1 MSDREIDVLDKAVA
15 ALVKSAEAAHPKEAE
30 ELRIAMQTLRLEHE
44 FLKRNP
50 KPQPKFNWRMAA
62 PGLLSALA
70 ILITAVLAIFGI
82 DVKGLLP
89 Q

>member
-1 MSDREIDVLDKAVA
+1 MSDREIDVLDKAVG
-15 ALVKSAEAAHPKEAE
+15 ALVRATEIRHPKLAE

-50 KPQPKFNWRMAA
+50 RPQPKLDWRIAA

-70 ILITAVLAIFGI
+70 ILITAILAIFGI

-89 Q
+89 P